1 MAKMKQ
7 TYIVDERGK
16 RKSVV
21 LDIASYRA
29 LLERIEDLED
39 ALELDEAVR
48 TETEFRPYEEI
59 RGELRKTG
67 RL

>member
-16 RKSVV
+16 KKSVV

-29 LLERIEDLED
+29 LLDHIEELED

-59 RGELRKTG
+59 RNELRKTG